1 MRFISIIFL
10 SHVLIFSYFS
20 SSSSHAATPHLC
32 QDDQNSVLLQFMN
45 ESLSEPNPKLASWKP
60 DTDCCSWEGITCGNA
75 TGHAITLDLSNGYLQ
90 GTIHSNSSLF
100 KLHTLLSLDLSGN
113 IFLTYNFSSEN
124 DEHIFLGIPSFQL
137 IVLFNFWSHSFLSF
151 KSSLSQKLI
160 SLETLSSEV
169 PEFLVNMSSLVSIH
183 LRDSEL
189 HGGFPTN
196 LFRLP
201 TLQEIDVNLGIRGT
215 GFHGKIPE
223 SIGSLELLIDLDLNG
238 LNFSGPIPN
247 SIGSLRK
254 LQNFLSPDSDLLC
267 LTSLNL
273 SDNSLDGVI
282 NYSLFIFPLL
292 KVLDLHENRL
302 QVLPT
307 QLPYKP
313 SPFLKELD
321 LSDDVLQ
328 GPIPR
333 YIAQLTSLEVVY
345 LSSNDFKGSM
355 DLDIPNSTF
364 PQFQTLVSH
373 SCNMV
378 EFPTFLQDFQN
389 LIELDVSN
397 NRIKGHIP
405 TWIWT
410 RSLRF
415 LNLSLNFLT
424 GMDQPFP
431 NASTPLYLLFLDLHS
446 NNIQDPPVFPQDA
459 HFLDFSNNSFTLVIP
474 ADIGSYLYNAAF
486 FTVAGNKFHGEIP
499 TSICSAIVLEVLDL
513 SNDNLDGTIPSY
525 LGNFSSSLS
534 VLNLGGNGL
543 KGAMPRVYAESLTV
557 LVFNGNQL
565 EGKVLSS
572 LYGCQ
577 KLEVLDLVNNQINDI
592 FPFRLENLQQLQV
605 LILCSNRFYEFQSSM
620 KVTMKGGEF
629 QLERI
634 LDVFTS
640 IDLSNNQL
648 EGKIRV
654 HRRVLSHCISWT
666 CSNNLDGPI
675 PSSLENVHQLES
687 LALSNKKLSG
697 EFPVQLT
704 SLTFLSFLDLAG
716 NNLEGAITSGGQ
728 LIQHISSKII
738 RGEPNVMRISII
750 PGNAESMRKQRHQL
764 MNDSS
769 TLIRELNLIGEWHG
783 WDTGVGYH

>member
-196 LFRLP
+196 LFTLP
-201 TLQEIDVNLGIRGT
+201 TLQEIDVALRNLGIRGT

-254 LQNFLSPDSDLLC
+254 LQNLDLSSNHFKGIDSDLLC

-321 LSDDVLQ
+321 LSDDMLQ

-333 YIAQLTSLEVVY
+333 WIAQLTSLEVVY
-345 LSSNDFKGSM
+345 LSSNDIKGSM

-378 EFPTFLQDFQN
+378 EFPTFLQNFQN

-513 SNDNLDGTIPSY
+513 SNNNLDGKIPSY

-543 KGAMPRVYAESLTV
+543 KGAMPRVYAESLTI

-565 EGKVLSS
+565 EGKVPSS

-605 LILCSNRFYEFQSSM
+605 LILCSNRFYGQIKHPRMRNAFPMLHSFKS
-620 KVTMKGGEF
+620 
-629 QLERI
+629 LHI
-634 LDVFTS
+634 LD
-640 IDLSNNQL
+640 LS
-648 EGKIRV
+648 
-654 HRRVLSHCISWT
+654 
-666 CSNNLDGPI
+666 SNNLDGPI
-675 PSSLENVHQLES
+675 PSSVENVHQLES
-687 LALSNKKLSG
+687 LVLSNKKLSG

-728 LIQHISSKII
+728 LIQHISSKIL

-750 PGNAESMRKQRHQL
+750 PGNVESMRKQRHQL

>member
-1 MRFISIIFL
+1 MRFFSIIFL

-100 KLHTLLSLDLSGN
+100 KLQQCLTYLNLSNTRFSSQAPLQVSRLTKLVSLDLS
-113 IFLTYNFSSEN
+113 
-124 DEHIFLGIPSFQL
+124 
-137 IVLFNFWSHSFLSF
+137 FNMGLSYCSISGPIH
-151 KSSLSQKLI
+151 SSLSNLPSQKLI

-189 HGGFPTN
+189 HGEFPTN
-196 LFRLP
+196 FFRLP

-238 LNFSGPIPN
+238 LNFSGPIRN

-254 LQNFLSPDSDLLC
+254 LQNLDLSSNHFKGIDSDLLR

-302 QVLPT
+302 QVLPP

-321 LSDDVLQ
+321 LSDNVLQ

-333 YIAQLTSLEVVY
+333 WIAQLTSLEVVY

-378 EFPTFLQDFQN
+378 EFPTFLQNFQN

-486 FTVAGNKFHGEIP
+486 FTVAGNN
-499 TSICSAIVLEVLDL
+499 AIVLEVLDL
-513 SNDNLDGTIPSY
+513 SNNNLDGTIPSC
-525 LGNFSSSLS
+525 LGNFSSSLT
-534 VLNLGGNGL
+534 
-543 KGAMPRVYAESLTV
+543 MPRVYAESLTI

-565 EGKVLSS
+565 EGKVPSS

-605 LILCSNRFYEFQSSM
+605 LILCSNRFYGQIKHPRMRNAFPMLHSFRS
-620 KVTMKGGEF
+620 
-629 QLERI
+629 LHI
-634 LDVFTS
+634 LD
-640 IDLSNNQL
+640 LS
-648 EGKIRV
+648 
-654 HRRVLSHCISWT
+654 
-666 CSNNLDGPI
+666 SNNLDGPI
-675 PSSLENVHQLES
+675 PSSLENVHELES

-697 EFPVQLT
+697 EIPVQLT

-728 LIQHISSKII
+728 FNTFPPKSYEGNPMLCGFPLSRKCRVDEEAKASAYE
-738 RGEPNVMRISII
+738 RLLDSDPRIEFDWRVAWIGYGCGVVAGLSIGYI
-750 PGNAESMRKQRHQL
+750 LFWGNGIFA
-764 MNDSS
+764 
-769 TLIRELNLIGEWHG
+769 
-783 WDTGVGYH
+783 